1 MVGPTALC
9 WRACRC
15 VGVVFCDGDWCV
27 CSVFHILEQEV
38 AAAAEAG
45 SASNKHR
52 RCVQHEPVPWAREPM
67 ALLCTGNCLLA
78 QQSERGSLW
87 TVSTTSIR
95 PLNYLGGTIRW
106 PVVRTADPQSRCV
119 LTVSRAGVAA
129 AVVIVIGGNTAKP
142 KECVELVFATT
153 AAPAGVQ
160 PTLALR
166 VRAA

>member
-1 MVGPTALC
+1 MLRLRAGHSIQNYCVPRRRRCCDPVFAPAHAVCARPDTVVGPTALC

-119 LTVSRAGVAA
+119 LTARAGVR
-129 AVVIVIGGNTAKP
+129 P
-142 KECVELVFATT
+142 
-153 AAPAGVQ
+153 Q
-160 PTLALR
+160 SS
-166 VRAA
+166 